1 MNFVLA
7 VAYHFC
13 QNLPATYSQPGIGS
27 VVLLHFA
34 ESTIKTEDVEGV
46 ESVSDAAPY
55 GRGTWDWDWDL
66 SRLALGSSAEI
77 LVKWRTASGTWFGE
91 TSRQSQADPV
101 KQQHTGKS
109 PPHRDPIT
117 DIAAEKS
124 TLDVTAGECQNSKV

>member
-1 MNFVLA
+1 MA
-7 VAYHFC
+7 VKQTCGTF
-13 QNLPATYSQPGIGS
+13 T
-27 VVLLHFA
+27 

-91 TSRQSQADPV
+91 TSRQSQAKPV
-101 KQQHTGKS
+101 KQQQIGISQNHVPEAVPYLAEASKLEGKAL
-109 PPHRDPIT
+109 IT
-117 DIAAEKS
+117 C
-124 TLDVTAGECQNSKV
+124 GY